1 VSDVVL
7 LTALPTARARWNHEF
22 TVVVAI
28 FYLLNSTLKMS
39 GDGCLLIFGTA
50 DKAVLKVV

>member
-1 VSDVVL
+1 MSDVVL